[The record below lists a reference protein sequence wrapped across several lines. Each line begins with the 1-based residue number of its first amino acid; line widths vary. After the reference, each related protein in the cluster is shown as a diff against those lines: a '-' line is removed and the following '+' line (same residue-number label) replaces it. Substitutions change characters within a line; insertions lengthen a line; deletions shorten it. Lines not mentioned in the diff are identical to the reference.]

1 MSTDFTLPEDFN
13 IFDTDLDIVGGI
25 LDGLDPIDWGD
36 FIIPSPGG
44 GSTVTLYGGIDNYK
58 KSLMQGAN
66 YFDINDVDNVDDWYN
81 NAFDSALRGFQA
93 TPENYFRASPT
104 TPEYLKT
111 FNSPATDL
119 TITDAFNRISRAGSP
134 EEITTALSEY
144 YGYDV
149 PLMDQT
155 FTDFGGNLAS
165 HSGSSTE
172 RLKEFHSIVEPI
184 LLEQIPYLQVVEGL
198 SYEDALVEA
207 YARDPMLQALYF
219 KYDVSPIRQTEDGST
234 YLYDPF
240 SFSEIRTYE
249 SKDPNLA
256 RMATNVI
263 AGFALSA
270 FLGPVIGKVVGSLG
284 ATGTTGTALT
294 NALTSASVAG
304 LQGADLKT
312 ALTSG
317 MFSGLGTY
325 AAPVVTNGLD
335 ASGLTAEVLDKYGIV
350 QEDFANALAS
360 ATMEVGAGGD
370 VGDALLSAATSYL
383 RNAGIPGVE
392 TPKFVE
398 DIRNAGRFI
407 DDMVQSVLPEGF
419 LDSLDFGNLSESQV
433 AEFAKQAEDALS
445 FINDAYDEDI
455 GGDPEKQDAMMGLY
469 EKIIKDPNIGID
481 NFNKMS
487 RSDMITWLVK
497 NGTQADRDLFFSL
510 SGVSKYRALFNT
522 LGQRGVERPALNLDP
537 SQLRTE
543 STILS
548 FDKNGNL
555 LSDSQLEQ
563 TDVAY
568 QVQQFE
574 DGTYEVTKDTVTVDL
589 DQVQTTGD
597 SGGGGGGGD
606 SSSADGGSG
615 QPPAT
620 DTTTPT
626 DAIDGGGGATGGGT
640 TTTGGG
646 GTTSPT
652 PDTTA
657 PSTEGGGGGG
667 TVVVSGGSDGDTTEV
682 DTPAASSQA
691 NYTQQELDDAIA
703 QALAEAQKNDP
714 TEFDQAD
721 LDAAVADA
729 VKEVI
734 ENDPTDF
741 TQEDINTAVDNAL
754 NKQSK
759 EYEQQITELKG
770 AAEKARIKA
779 ANDARKAAEAKAA
792 VAAAKAAKQSK
803 AKIAAAEAKQKQAE
817 EQARKS
823 AEDAKKSKAEAEQ
836 AERERKQAESAKKT
850 AQQKQKEAEQDKAK
864 ADAARAKAESAK
876 AKAERL
882 QANAE
887 SQRDAAKSAQAQA
900 EANQAQAEANQAKA
914 EAAKAEA
921 EATAAEAVQANKE
934 AQDKKADSDEAKS
947 NAGKAREAAEKEIDA
962 ARKAQKEA
970 EADAAEAKAAQKA
983 AEAQA
988 ASDAAEAANQAAR
1001 DAEAA
1006 YEQGYGEGA
1015 ASTGAGSDAGDADSG
1030 DTGTGVTDGEGTGG
1044 GVGSGDGTGEGTG
1057 SGTGT
1062 GSGSG
1067 AGDGSGTGA
1076 GSGTGDGSGM
1086 FAGLGGVTGEIFD
1099 DYVKFKKSAVMP
1111 TRRAKPKLKGYTAP
1125 PVGLFRNII

>member
-13 IFDTDLDIVGGI
+13 IFDIDFDIVGDI
-25 LDGLDPIDWGD
+25 IDGLDPIDWSD

-81 NAFDSALRGFQA
+81 NAFDSALRGFRA
-93 TPENYFRASPT
+93 TSENYFRASPT

-119 TITDAFNRISRAGSP
+119 TITDAFNRIYSAGSP

-184 LLEQIPYLQVVEGL
+184 LLEQMPYLQVVEGL

-256 RMATNVI
+256 RMATKVI

-270 FLGPVIGKVVGSLG
+270 FLGPVMGKFVGSLG

-335 ASGLTAEVLDKYGIV
+335 ASGLTAEVLENYGIV
-350 QEDFANALAS
+350 QKDFANALAS
-360 ATMEVGAGGD
+360 ATMEVGAGGN
-370 VGDALLSAATSYL
+370 VEDALLSAATSYL

-398 DIRNAGRFI
+398 DIQNAGKFI

-419 LDSLDFGNLSESQV
+419 LDSLDFGDLSESQV

-455 GGDPEKQDAMMGLY
+455 GGDPEKQD
-469 EKIIKDPNIGID
+469 KIIKLYDRMIDSVGGVD
-481 NFNKMS
+481 NFNKMT
-487 RSDMITWLVK
+487 RSEMIGWLVN
-497 NGTQADRDLFFSL
+497 NGTQADRDFYFSL
-510 SGVSKYRALFNT
+510 QGASKYRAMFNT
-522 LGQRGVERPALNLDP
+522 LGQRGVDRPALNLDP

-543 STILS
+543 STVLS

-589 DQVQTTGD
+589 DQVQTGGD
-597 SGGGGGGGD
+597 GGGGGD

-626 DAIDGGGGATGGGT
+626 DAIDGGGATGGGT
-640 TTTGGG
+640 TTTGGE

-652 PDTTA
+652 PDATA

-703 QALAEAQKNDP
+703 KALAEAQKNDP

-721 LDAAVADA
+721 LDAAVAEA

-779 ANDARKAAEAKAA
+779 ADDARKAAEAKAA

-803 AKIAAAEAKQKQAE
+803 AKIAAAEARQKQAE

-836 AERERKQAESAKKT
+836 AESEKDIAK
-850 AQQKQKEAEQDKAK
+850 
-864 ADAARAKAESAK
+864 RA
-876 AKAERL
+876 
-882 QANAE
+882 
-887 SQRDAAKSAQAQA
+887 
-900 EANQAQAEANQAKA
+900 QAQAEANQAKA

-921 EATAAEAVQANKE
+921 EATAQKAVQANKE
-934 AQDKKADSDEAKS
+934 AQDKKADADEAKS

-962 ARKAQKEA
+962 AKKAQKEA
-970 EADAAEAKAAQKA
+970 EADAAEARAAQKA
-983 AEAQA
+983 SEAQA

-1001 DAEAA
+1001 NAEAA

-1015 ASTGAGSDAGDADSG
+1015 ASTGAGSDAGDVDSG
-1030 DTGTGVTDGEGTGG
+1030 DTGTGVTDGAGIGG

-1057 SGTGT
+1057 SGTGE
-1062 GSGSG
+1062 GSG
-1067 AGDGSGTGA
+1067 A
-1076 GSGTGDGSGM
+1076 GDGSGM
-1086 FAGLGGVTGEIFD
+1086 FAGLGGVTGDIFD
-1099 DYVKFKKSAVMP
+1099 DYIKFQKSYVAP
-1111 TRRAKPKLKGYTAP
+1111 IRRERPKLRGYTAP
-1125 PVGLFRNII
+1125 QTGLFRNII

>member
-1 MSTDFTLPEDFN
+1 MPTDFTLPEDFN
-13 IFDTDLDIVGGI
+13 VFDIDFDVDLTGV
-25 LDGLDPIDWGD
+25 DPIDWSD
-36 FIIPSPGG
+36 FVNPSPGG
-44 GSTVTLYGGIDNYK
+44 GSTVTLWGGIDNYK

-81 NAFDSALRGFQA
+81 NAFTSALRGMGA
-93 TPENYFRASPT
+93 TPETYFKAVSG

-149 PLMDQT
+149 PLMEQT

-184 LLEQIPYLQVVEGL
+184 LLEQIPYLQAVEGL

-256 RMATNVI
+256 RMATKVI
-263 AGFALSA
+263 AGFALSS
-270 FLGPVIGKVVGSLG
+270 FLGPVMGKFVEGTLG
-284 ATGTTGTALT
+284 VSGTTGAALT

-304 LQGADLKT
+304 LQGGDLKT

-317 MFSGLGTY
+317 MFAGLGTY

-335 ASGLTAEVLDKYGIV
+335 ASGLTAEVLEKYGIV

-360 ATMEVGAGGD
+360 ATMEVGAGGN

-445 FINDAYDEDI
+445 FINDAYDKDI
-455 GGDPEKQDAMMGLY
+455 GGDPEKQD
-469 EKIIKDPNIGID
+469 KIIKLYDRMIDSVGGVD
-481 NFNKMS
+481 NFNKMT
-487 RSDMITWLVK
+487 RSEMIGWLVN
-497 NGTQADRDLFFSL
+497 NGTQADRDFYFSL
-510 SGVSKYRALFNT
+510 PGASKYRAMFNT
-522 LGQRGVERPALNLDP
+522 LGQRGVDRPALNLDP

-543 STILS
+543 STVFS

-589 DQVQTTGD
+589 DQVQTGN

-626 DAIDGGGGATGGGT
+626 DAIDGGEATGGGT

-703 QALAEAQKNDP
+703 KALAEAQKNDP

-721 LDAAVADA
+721 LDAAVAEA

-823 AEDAKKSKAEAEQ
+823 AEDARKSKVEANKAEEQ
-836 AERERKQAESAKKT
+836 RKQ
-850 AQQKQKEAEQDKAK
+850 
-864 ADAARAKAESAK
+864 
-876 AKAERL
+876 
-882 QANAE
+882 AE
-887 SQRDAAKSAQAQA
+887 SQRDAAKRAQAQA
-900 EANQAQAEANQAKA
+900 EAEQAKA

-921 EATAAEAVQANKE
+921 EATAQKAVQANKE
-934 AQDKKADSDEAKS
+934 AQDKKADADEAKS
-947 NAGKAREAAEKEIDA
+947 NAAKAREAAEKEIDA

-970 EADAAEAKAAQKA
+970 EADAAEARAAQKA

-1111 TRRAKPKLKGYTAP
+1111 TRQARPKLKGYTAP

>member
-1 MSTDFTLPEDFN
+1 MSTDFTLPEDFS
-13 IFDTDLDIVGGI
+13 IFDIDFGIDLTGI
-25 LDGLDPIDWGD
+25 DPIDWGD

-270 FLGPVIGKVVGSLG
+270 FLGPVIGKFVGSLG

-317 MFSGLGTY
+317 MFAGLGTY

-335 ASGLTAEVLDKYGIV
+335 ASGLTAEVLEKYGIV

-360 ATMEVGAGGD
+360 ATMEVGAGGN

-398 DIRNAGRFI
+398 DIRNAGKFI

-455 GGDPEKQDAMMGLY
+455 GGDPEKQD
-469 EKIIKDPNIGID
+469 KIIKLYDRMIDSVGGVD
-481 NFNKMS
+481 NFNKMT
-487 RSDMITWLVK
+487 RSEMIGWLVN
-497 NGTQADRDLFFSL
+497 NGTQTDRDFYFSL
-510 SGVSKYRALFNT
+510 SGASKYRAMFNT
-522 LGQRGVERPALNLDP
+522 LGQRGVDRPALNLDP

-589 DQVQTTGD
+589 DQVQTGD

-626 DAIDGGGGATGGGT
+626 DAIDGRGGATGGGT

-703 QALAEAQKNDP
+703 KALAEAQKNDP

-770 AAEKARIKA
+770 AAEKARLKA

-803 AKIAAAEAKQKQAE
+803 AQIATAEAKQKQAE

-823 AEDAKKSKAEAEQ
+823 AADARKSKAEAN
-836 AERERKQAESAKKT
+836 
-850 AQQKQKEAEQDKAK
+850 
-864 ADAARAKAESAK
+864 KAE
-876 AKAERL
+876 EQRR
-882 QANAE
+882 QAE
-887 SQRDAAKSAQAQA
+887 SQRDAAKRAQAQA
-900 EANQAQAEANQAKA
+900 EAEKAKA

-921 EATAAEAVQANKE
+921 EATAAKAVQANKE
-934 AQDKKADSDEAKS
+934 AQDKKSDADEAKS
-947 NAGKAREAAEKEIDA
+947 NAAKAREAAEKEIDA

-1099 DYVKFKKSAVMP
+1099 DYVNFKKSAIMP
-1111 TRRAKPKLKGYTAP
+1111 TRRARPKLKGYTAP

>member
-1 MSTDFTLPEDFN
+1 MPPEYTLPEDFN
-13 IFDTDLDIVGGI
+13 IFDSDFNIVDDI
-25 LDGLDPIDWGD
+25 LDGLDPIDWSD
-36 FIIPSPGG
+36 FINPSPGG
-44 GSTVTLYGGIDNYK
+44 PDGGSGSSTTLWGGIDNYK
-58 KSLMQGAN
+58 KALMQGAN

-81 NAFDSALRGFQA
+81 NQFAITLRGMGA
-93 TPENYFRASPT
+93 TPETYFKAVSG

-184 LLEQIPYLQVVEGL
+184 LLEQIPYLQAVEGL

-270 FLGPVIGKVVGSLG
+270 FLGPVVGKFVEGTLG
-284 ATGTTGTALT
+284 VAGTTGTALT

-304 LQGADLKT
+304 LQGGDLKT

-317 MFSGLGTY
+317 MFAGLGTY
-325 AAPVVTNGLD
+325 AAPVVTSGLD

-350 QEDFANALAS
+350 QDDFANALAS
-360 ATMEVGAGGD
+360 ATMEVGAGGN

-433 AEFAKQAEDALS
+433 AEFAKQAEEVFSLVG
-445 FINDAYDEDI
+445 DAYDEDI
-455 GGDPEKQDAMMGLY
+455 EPDDRTIGIYD
-469 EKIIKDPNIGID
+469 KIISDIGVD
-481 NFNKMS
+481 
-487 RSDMITWLVK
+487 
-497 NGTQADRDLFFSL
+497 
-510 SGVSKYRALFNT
+510 
-522 LGQRGVERPALNLDP
+522 ALNDMGTGEIYSYLIKNKRFDDLDYLLEMGRSEKLNSLVQSLNNQGGSLLNLTP
-537 SQLRTE
+537 SLLRE
-543 STILS
+543 GSTTFR
-548 FDKNGNL
+548 FDTDGNL
-555 LSDSQLEQ
+555 LSNTQSD
-563 TDVAY
+563 DRGVAY
-568 QVQQFE
+568 EVRTFGQNSPDPDTFTIIDVQE
-574 DGTYEVTKDTVTVDL
+574 DIQGT
-589 DQVQTTGD
+589 G
-597 SGGGGGGGD
+597 GGGGGGGD

-652 PDTTA
+652 PGTTA
-657 PSTEGGGGGG
+657 PSTGGGGGG
-667 TVVVSGGSDGDTTEV
+667 GAVVVSGGSDGDTTEV
-682 DTPAASSQA
+682 NTPAASSQA

-703 QALAEAQKNDP
+703 KALAEAQKNDP

-721 LDAAVADA
+721 LDAAVAEA

-817 EQARKS
+817 ERAINSANDARKS
-823 AEDAKKSKAEAEQ
+823 KAQAQQAEEARRQ
-836 AERERKQAESAKKT
+836 AERAKKT

-864 ADAARAKAESAK
+864 ADAARAKAEDAK

-882 QANAE
+882 QSQAE
-887 SQRDAAKSAQAQA
+887 SQRDTAKRA
-900 EANQAQAEANQAKA
+900 QAQAEANQAKA
-914 EAAKAEA
+914 EAAKSEA

-934 AQDKKADSDEAKS
+934 AQDKKADADEAKS
-947 NAGKAREAAEKEIDA
+947 NAAKAREAAEKEIDA

-970 EADAAEAKAAQKA
+970 EADAEEAKAAQKA

-988 ASDAAEAANQAAR
+988 AADAAEAANQAAR

-1030 DTGTGVTDGEGTGG
+1030 DTGTGVTDGEGTKG

-1111 TRRAKPKLKGYTAP
+1111 TRQARPKLKGYTAP

>member
-1 MSTDFTLPEDFN
+1 MSTDFTLPEDFS
-13 IFDTDLDIVGGI
+13 IFDIDLDIVGGI
-25 LDGLDPIDWGD
+25 LDDLEPIDWSD
-36 FIIPSPGG
+36 IITPSPGG
-44 GSTVTLYGGIDNYK
+44 GTTVTLYGGIDNYK
-58 KSLMQGAN
+58 KSLMQGAD
-66 YFDINDVDNVDDWYN
+66 YFKIDDVDNVDDWYN
-81 NAFDSALRGFQA
+81 NAFASALRGMGA
-93 TPENYFRASPT
+93 TPETYFKAVSG

-111 FNSPATDL
+111 FNSPATEL
-119 TITDAFNRISRAGSP
+119 TITDAFNRISTAGSP

-155 FTDFGGNLAS
+155 FTEFGGNLAS
-165 HSGSSTE
+165 HTGSSTE

-184 LLEQIPYLQVVEGL
+184 LLEQIPYLQAVEGL

-219 KYDVSPIRQTEDGST
+219 KYNVTPIRQTEDGST

-249 SKDPNLA
+249 AKDPNLA
-256 RMATNVI
+256 RLATNVI

-270 FLGPVIGKVVGSLG
+270 FLGPVIGKFVGSLG

-317 MFSGLGTY
+317 MFAGLGTY
-325 AAPVVTNGLD
+325 AAPVVTSGLD

-350 QEDFANALAS
+350 QDDLANALSS
-360 ATMEVGAGGD
+360 ATMEIGAGGN
-370 VGDALLSAATSYL
+370 VGDALLSAASSYL

-398 DIRNAGRFI
+398 DIQNAGKFI
-407 DDMVQSVLPEGF
+407 EDMVQSVLPEGF

-433 AEFAKQAEDALS
+433 AEFAKQAEEVFSLVG
-445 FINDAYDEDI
+445 DAYDEDI
-455 GGDPEKQDAMMGLY
+455 EPDDRTIGIYD
-469 EKIIKDPNIGID
+469 KIISDIGVD
-481 NFNKMS
+481 
-487 RSDMITWLVK
+487 
-497 NGTQADRDLFFSL
+497 
-510 SGVSKYRALFNT
+510 
-522 LGQRGVERPALNLDP
+522 ALNDMGTGEIYSYLIKNKRFDDLDYLLEMGRSEKLNSLVQSLNNQGGSLLNLTP
-537 SQLRTE
+537 SLLRE
-543 STILS
+543 GSTTFR
-548 FDKNGNL
+548 FDTDGNL
-555 LSDSQLEQ
+555 LSNTESD
-563 TDVAY
+563 DRGVAY
-568 QVQQFE
+568 EVRTFGQNSPDPDTFTIIDVQE
-574 DGTYEVTKDTVTVDL
+574 DIQGT
-589 DQVQTTGD
+589 G
-597 SGGGGGGGD
+597 GGGGGGGD

-626 DAIDGGGGATGGGT
+626 DAIDGGGATGGGT
-640 TTTGGG
+640 TATGGG

-652 PDTTA
+652 PDATA
-657 PSTEGGGGGG
+657 PATGGGGGG
-667 TVVVSGGSDGDTTEV
+667 GAVVVSGGSDGDTTEV
-682 DTPAASSQA
+682 NTPAASSQA
-691 NYTQQELDDAIA
+691 NYSQQELDDAIA
-703 QALAEAQKNDP
+703 KALAKAQENDP

-729 VKEVI
+729 VREVQ
-734 ENDPTDF
+734 ENDPTKFD
-741 TQEDINTAVDNAL
+741 QEDLNTAVEQAL
-754 NKQSK
+754 SKQADK
-759 EYEQQITELKG
+759 YEQQITELKG
-770 AAEKARIKA
+770 KAERDRIKA

-792 VAAAKAAKQSK
+792 AEAAKAARQSK
-803 AKIAAAEAKQKQAE
+803 AKIEAAEAKQRQAE
-817 EQARKS
+817 DQARKS
-823 AEDAKKSKAEAEQ
+823 AEDARKSKAEAEQ

-850 AQQKQKEAEQDKAK
+850 AQQKQKEAEQAKAQ
-864 ADAARAKAESAK
+864 ADAARAKAEDAK

-887 SQRDAAKSAQAQA
+887 AQRDAAKSA
-900 EANQAQAEANQAKA
+900 QAQAEANQAKA

-934 AQDKKADSDEAKS
+934 AQDKKADADEAKS

-970 EADAAEAKAAQKA
+970 EADAAEARAAQKA
-983 AEAQA
+983 SEAQA

-1006 YEQGYGEGA
+1006 YERGYGEGA
-1015 ASTGAGSDAGDADSG
+1015 ASTGAGFDAGDADSG
-1030 DTGTGVTDGEGTGG
+1030 DTGTGVSDGEGTGG

-1057 SGTGT
+1057 TGT

-1067 AGDGSGTGA
+1067 DGSGTGS

-1086 FAGLGGVTGEIFD
+1086 FAGLGGVTGDIFD
-1099 DYVKFKKSAVMP
+1099 EYINFKKSAVMP
-1111 TRRAKPKLKGYTAP
+1111 IRPERPKLRGYTAP
-1125 PVGLFRNII
+1125 QTGLFRNII

>member
-1 MSTDFTLPEDFN
+1 MSTDFTLPEDFDV
-13 IFDTDLDIVGGI
+13 FDIDFGVDLTGV
-25 LDGLDPIDWGD
+25 DPIDWSD
-36 FIIPSPGG
+36 FVNPSPGG
-44 GSTVTLYGGIDNYK
+44 GSTVTLWGGIENYK

-81 NAFDSALRGFQA
+81 NAFTSALRGMGA
-93 TPENYFRASPT
+93 TPETYFKAVSG

-119 TITDAFNRISRAGSP
+119 TITDAFNRISKAGSP

-184 LLEQIPYLQVVEGL
+184 LLEQIPYLQAVEGL

-270 FLGPVIGKVVGSLG
+270 FLGPVIGKFVGSLG

-317 MFSGLGTY
+317 MFAGLGTY
-325 AAPVVTNGLD
+325 ATPVVTNGLD
-335 ASGLTAEVLDKYGIV
+335 ASGLTAEVLEKYGIV

-360 ATMEVGAGGD
+360 ATMEVGAGGN
-370 VGDALLSAATSYL
+370 VEDALLSAATSYL

-445 FINDAYDEDI
+445 LINDAYDEDI
-455 GGDPEKQDAMMGLY
+455 GGDPKKQD
-469 EKIIKDPNIGID
+469 KIIKLYDRMIDSVGGVD
-481 NFNKMS
+481 NFNKMT
-487 RSDMITWLVK
+487 RSEMIGWLVN
-497 NGTQADRDLFFSL
+497 NGTQADRDFYFSL
-510 SGVSKYRALFNT
+510 SGASKYRAMFNT
-522 LGQRGVERPALNLDP
+522 LGQRGVDRPALNIDP
-537 SQLRTE
+537 SLFRKE

-589 DQVQTTGD
+589 DQVQTGD

-626 DAIDGGGGATGGGT
+626 DAIDGGGATGGGT

-667 TVVVSGGSDGDTTEV
+667 AVVVSGGSDGDTTEV
-682 DTPAASSQA
+682 NTPAASSQA

-703 QALAEAQKNDP
+703 KALAEAQKNDP

-721 LDAAVADA
+721 LDAAVAEA

-823 AEDAKKSKAEAEQ
+823 AADARKSKAEAN
-836 AERERKQAESAKKT
+836 
-850 AQQKQKEAEQDKAK
+850 
-864 ADAARAKAESAK
+864 KAE
-876 AKAERL
+876 EQRR
-882 QANAE
+882 QAE
-887 SQRDAAKSAQAQA
+887 SQRDAAKRAQAQA
-900 EANQAQAEANQAKA
+900 EAEQAKA

-921 EATAAEAVQANKE
+921 EATAAKAVQANKE
-934 AQDKKADSDEAKS
+934 AQDKKADADEAKS
-947 NAGKAREAAEKEIDA
+947 NAAKAREAAEKEIDA

-970 EADAAEAKAAQKA
+970 EADAAEARAAQKA

-1111 TRRAKPKLKGYTAP
+1111 TRQARPKLKGYTAP